1 MLVCTNCESCFSP
14 MDKSTLEHLQ
24 KDVELFHRHHVGLSK
39 VEGVVCQKF
48 HTILTIRYVQTN
60 EPGAGNN

>member
-1 MLVCTNCESCFSP
+1 